1 MVGRKACGACTMLQE
16 RNAGSGST
24 AYAYII
30 DIKIRGILVQRQN
43 QSLMDLLFMFNR
55 EAGGP
60 KG

>member
-1 MVGRKACGACTMLQE
+1 MLQE
-16 RNAGSGST
+16 RNAGSVST